1 MNNPN
6 VPQDGL
12 AGFTENLR
20 ADLLAGFLV
29 FLIAL
34 PLCIGISIASG
45 FGPVGGLFTAIIG
58 GLIVG
63 PFQGCRMA
71 IKGPAAGLIPIA
83 IGCVEAFRGNPE
95 TAAIAYQCALAV
107 VVVTGIIQIIFG
119 LVRAGVMSDFFPNA
133 PVHGMLASIG
143 ILIISTQIQSV
154 FGQVATKGAGAV
166 QRLTE
171 IPGNI
176 AHLNPAITLIG
187 LLSLAI
193 LFIMPRIKH
202 PLARKIPGPMLV
214 LLVSIPLG
222 LYFGVTN
229 DHTYQFAGATYE
241 IVAKNHA
248 VQLGGNMVDLITFPN
263 FSFLTH
269 PISIQFIVLFALVGS
284 IESTASA
291 KAIDTLDLYKRKTDF
306 NRDLLAVG
314 IGNTAAGLVGGL
326 PMISE
331 IVRSSANINNG
342 GKTRWSNVWHGLF
355 LLIVLAAIPWAIA
368 YIPRAALGAML
379 VFTGL
384 RLASWKE
391 FRHMFH
397 VGKEQLAVFLITI
410 AVTIGK
416 DLLWGIIAGVVAEM
430 VLNLVHRAPASALF
444 KAAVVA
450 HDDAPDTVRLA
461 VQKSATFTNYISLKA
476 RIFAVDPAKNVV
488 VDLAKASFVD
498 ANVMEYFDEIAEDF
512 ARQNRKFTVIGL
524 ERHAALSHSKHA
536 ARKLSA
542 GEVHAA
548 A

>member
-1 MNNPN
+1 MNTNN
-6 VPQDGL
+6 VPKDGL
-12 AGFTENLR
+12 AGFKENFR
-20 ADLLAGFLV
+20 ADFLSGFLV

-34 PLCIGISIASG
+34 PLCIGISLASG

-58 GLIVG
+58 GLVVG
-63 PFQGCRMA
+63 LFQGCQVS

-95 TAAIAYQCALAV
+95 TAAVAYQCALAV

-119 LVRAGVMSDFFPNA
+119 LIRAGVMSDFFPNA

-154 FGQVATKGAGAV
+154 FGQAPTKGYTAV
-166 QRLTE
+166 QRLME
-171 IPGNI
+171 IPSNI

-187 LLSLAI
+187 LVSLAI
-193 LFIMPRIKH
+193 LFIMPRLKV
-202 PLARKIPGPMLV
+202 PVLRKIPGPVMV

-222 LYFGVTN
+222 LYFGVTQ
-229 DHTYQFAGATYE
+229 DHSYQFAGSTYE
-241 IVAKNHA
+241 IVAKTHA

-291 KAIDTLDLYKRKTDF
+291 KAIDTLDPFKRKSDF
-306 NRDLLAVG
+306 NRDLLAIGVG
-314 IGNTAAGLVGGL
+314 NAAAGMIGGL

-342 GKTRWSNVWHGLF
+342 ARTRFANVWHGLF

-391 FRHMFH
+391 FRHMAH
-397 VGKEQLAVFLITI
+397 VGKEQLIVFLITI

-416 DLLWGIIAGVVAEM
+416 DLLWGIIAGVVAEA
-430 VLNLVHRAPASALF
+430 VINLLHRAPVAALF
-444 KAAVVA
+444 VPKVVA
-450 HDDAPDTVRLA
+450 HDDAPDTVRLE
-461 VQKSATFTNYISLKA
+461 VQNAATFTNYIALKR
-476 RIFAVDPAKNVV
+476 RIFAVDPAKHVV
-488 VDLAKASFVD
+488 VDLSKARLVD
-498 ANVMEYFDEIAEDF
+498 ANVMEYFQEIEQDF
-512 ARQNRKFTVIGL
+512 ARTGRKFVVTGL
-524 ERHAALSHSKHA
+524 ERHTPLSHHA
-536 ARKLSA
+536 HAGRKL
-542 GEVHAA
+542 AA
-548 A
+548 

>member
-1 MNNPN
+1 MNAIN
-6 VPQDGL
+6 VPKDGL
-12 AGFTENLR
+12 AGLQENLR
-20 ADLLAGFLV
+20 ADLLSGFLV

-63 PFQGCRMA
+63 PFQGCRVS

-95 TAAIAYQCALAV
+95 TAQIAYQCALAV
-107 VVVTGIIQIIFG
+107 VVITGLIQIVFG
-119 LVRAGVMSDFFPNA
+119 LIRAGVMSDFFPNA

-143 ILIISTQIQSV
+143 ILIISTQVQSV
-154 FGQVATKGAGAV
+154 FGHVPTKGASAI

-214 LLVSIPLG
+214 LMVAIPLG
-222 LYFGVTN
+222 LLFGVTT
-229 DHTYQFAGATYE
+229 DHSYQFAGNTYE
-241 IVAKNHA
+241 IVAKTHA
-248 VQLGGNMVDLITFPN
+248 VQLGGSMVDLITFPN
-263 FSFLTH
+263 FGFLTH

-291 KAIDTLDLYKRKTDF
+291 KAIDTLDPFKRKTDF
-306 NRDLLAVG
+306 NRDLLAIGVG
-314 IGNTAAGLVGGL
+314 NAAAGMIGGL

-342 GKTRWSNVWHGLF
+342 AKTRWSNVWHGLF

-368 YIPRAALGAML
+368 YIPKAALGAML

-391 FRHMFH
+391 FRHMAH

-416 DLLWGIIAGVVAEM
+416 DLLWGIIAGVVAEII
-430 VLNLVHRAPASALF
+430 VNLIHRAPASALF
-444 KAAVVA
+444 KSAVVA
-450 HDDAPDTVRLA
+450 HDDAPDTVRLEVTKA
-461 VQKSATFTNYISLKA
+461 ATFTNYISLKR
-476 RIFAVDPAKNVV
+476 RIFAVDPSKHVV
-488 VDLAKASFVD
+488 VDLSKATFVD
-498 ANVMEYFDEIAEDF
+498 ANVMEYFQEITEDF
-512 ARQNRKFTVIGL
+512 ARANRKFVVTGL
-524 ERHAALSHSKHA
+524 ERHAALSHHANA
-536 ARKLSA
+536 ARKL
-542 GEVHAA
+542 AA
-548 A
+548 

>member
-1 MNNPN
+1 MNTIH
-6 VPQDGL
+6 VPKDGL
-12 AGFTENLR
+12 AGLQQNFR

-34 PLCIGISIASG
+34 PLCIGISLASG

-58 GLIVG
+58 GIVVG
-63 PFQGCRMA
+63 TFQGCHVS

-83 IGCVEAFRGNPE
+83 IGCVEAFKGNPE

-107 VVVTGIIQIIFG
+107 VVVTGLVQIVFG

-154 FGQVATKGAGAV
+154 FGQLATPGASAL
-166 QRLTE
+166 QRLSE
-171 IPGNI
+171 VPGNV
-176 AHLNPAITLIG
+176 ANLNPEITVIG

-202 PLARKIPGPMLV
+202 PLLRRLPGPVMV
-214 LLVSIPLG
+214 LIVSIPLG

-229 DHTYQFAGATYE
+229 DHTYQVAGHTYS
-241 IVAKNHA
+241 IVAKMHA

-263 FSFLTH
+263 FGFLTH
-269 PISIQFIVLFALVGS
+269 PISLQFIVLFALVGS

-291 KAIDTLDLYKRKTDF
+291 KAIDTLDPSRRKTDF

-314 IGNTAAGLVGGL
+314 IGNAAAGMIGGL

-342 GKTRWSNVWHGLF
+342 ARTRWSNVWHGLF
-355 LLIVLAAIPWAIA
+355 LLTVVAAIPWAIA

-391 FRHMFH
+391 FRHMAH
-397 VGKEQLAVFLITI
+397 VGKEQLIVFLITI

-430 VLNLVHRAPASALF
+430 ILNLIHRAPLTALF
-444 KAAVVA
+444 KAPVVA
-450 HDDAPDTVRLA
+450 HDDAPDTVRLE
-461 VQKSATFTNYISLKA
+461 VQQAATFTNYIALKR
-476 RIFAVDPAKNVV
+476 RILAVDPAKHVV
-488 VDLAKASFVD
+488 VDLSKTRFVD
-498 ANVMEYFDEIAEDF
+498 ANVMEYFQEITEDF
-512 ARQNRKFTVIGL
+512 TRANRKFVVTGL
-524 ERHAALSHSKHA
+524 ERHAPLSQHPTAGRQLA
-536 ARKLSA
+536 A
-542 GEVHAA
+542 
-548 A
+548 